1 MYKIIACFFGTML
14 LYGSANAF
22 CEYLEQKQERGVPF
36 ALMFG
41 MGLGIAN
48 APGVGDKTYA
58 SKNELLIE
66 ASKNRLCKEYHK
78 S

>member
-1 MYKIIACFFGTML
+1 
-14 LYGSANAF
+14 
-22 CEYLEQKQERGVPF
+22 
-36 ALMFG
+36 MFG
-41 MGLGIAN
+41 MGLGIVN

>member
-1 MYKIIACFFGTML
+1 
-14 LYGSANAF
+14 
-22 CEYLEQKQERGVPF
+22 
-36 ALMFG
+36 MFG
-41 MGLGIAN
+41 MGLGVAN

>member
-22 CEYLEQKQERGVPF
+22 LRI
-36 ALMFG
+36 FG
-41 MGLGIAN
+41 AKTRKRCTFCFDVWNGTWCN